1 MAAANI
7 ARFRNLQPVQG
18 SADAFAQVSEVTGID
33 PVSGRAWMLRA
44 MDVSFPPD
52 NTLAAVSADFSIH
65 WSLTRDSKAAVA
77 GLDDSDCIEAG
88 GIYGSLT
95 TSGQILLPSVYHHTF
110 EEGIIV
116 VEPMLYFQIDSNATG
131 LTLSPDV
138 RLYYDEVKLSEV
150 DILRMLTQ
158 G

>member
-1 MAAANI
+1 MAVNI
-7 ARFRNLQPVQG
+7 ARYRNLQPVQG
-18 SADAFAQVSEVTGID
+18 GADAFVQVAETTGID
-33 PVSGRAWMLRA
+33 PVSGRAWMLRS
-44 MDVSFPPD
+44 MDICFPQD
-52 NTLAAVSADFSIH
+52 NALANVSADFSIH
-65 WSLTRDSKAAVA
+65 WSLTRDSKAAIA
-77 GLDDSDCIEAG
+77 GLDDGDCIVAG

-95 TSGQILLPSVYHHTF
+95 TSGQIVLPACYHHEF
-110 EEGIIV
+110 ESGIMA
-116 VEPMLYFQIDSNATG
+116 VEPTLYFQLDSNATG